1 VSKKLALA
9 GVLVV
14 LMILTV
20 SLYSASS
27 SSATTRYK
35 TLRYRIISH
44 HATFVVVRGHHRML
58 VVRDH
63 RRYTRE
69 GGVYY
74 RVVRRGRHSVLL
86 RRVASASTIAPAA
99 VLTGVPVSIGLPATA
114 SSASAGALPWAANDG
129 QTTTR
134 WAAASPQTYPQWWM
148 VDLGTPTTVHG
159 VKTSWYGN
167 KRAYRYR
174 VETSLDG
181 VTFTVAAD
189 RSRNQTKGTT
199 TDAVTAVARYVRVSV
214 LSVNPAGVSASAY
227 EITVNG
233 DAGLPPQPTP
243 EPTPEP
249 TPTSGPTPTATPTE
263 APTPSPTPEPTS
275 STVPTPTP
283 SPPPT
288 PTPSPAPTTTPS
300 PAPTTTPVPGPVEPD
315 LLSRRDLIYGSE
327 IGCWQVTGKPA
338 VDPTTVIPSKIIAAR
353 IPVIRFAVY
362 DVFTDMTDP
371 NGDPGT
377 IRRSDFDNAISGIV
391 NTLHAVPWIKL
402 LPVARDAI
410 DVKLGT
416 VFVPPL
422 TNLGRDLEIHKAIL
436 AEVRKVYGGPIIVES
451 DNEAE
456 FDSYKIWGFANG
468 GSVGVSKAL
477 GDKYVATM
485 PALKKYA
492 RDVLGFSQVV
502 TVGYVGVSG
511 GPGWGQR
518 ITADAT
524 KPYGYSCGYQARWID
539 EFNTAIQ
546 AAYAAHGNDPD
557 YIPDVESIHAYPH
570 SPDFSD
576 QAGYELDDNQIYA
589 YYRNW
594 LVQSRRRLAAIW
606 GPTVGDKIRFSI
618 SEWNAG
624 SHNTDGTWSG
634 WSTPSRVQAFYN
646 GWLTMLQGDGTT
658 TGAGTRYWN
667 ANVFELASEAP
678 TGYGAYYNLVRKDG
692 TTPAWYD
699 TFKAISTS
707 DPDR

>member
-1 VSKKLALA
+1 
-9 GVLVV
+9 
-14 LMILTV
+14 M
-20 SLYSASS
+20 
-27 SSATTRYK
+27 
-35 TLRYRIISH
+35 
-44 HATFVVVRGHHRML
+44 
-58 VVRDH
+58 
-63 RRYTRE
+63 
-69 GGVYY
+69 
-74 RVVRRGRHSVLL
+74 
-86 RRVASASTIAPAA
+86 
-99 VLTGVPVSIGLPATA
+99 
-114 SSASAGALPWAANDG
+114 
-129 QTTTR
+129 
-134 WAAASPQTYPQWWM
+134 
-148 VDLGTPTTVHG
+148 PT
-159 VKTSWYGN
+159 
-167 KRAYRYR
+167 
-174 VETSLDG
+174 
-181 VTFTVAAD
+181 
-189 RSRNQTKGTT
+189 
-199 TDAVTAVARYVRVSV
+199 
-214 LSVNPAGVSASAY
+214 
-227 EITVNG
+227 
-233 DAGLPPQPTP
+233 
-243 EPTPEP
+243 
-249 TPTSGPTPTATPTE
+249 
-263 APTPSPTPEPTS
+263 PTPSPTP
-275 STVPTPTP
+275 
-283 SPPPT
+283 
-288 PTPSPAPTTTPS
+288 TTTPS
-300 PAPTTTPVPGPVEPD
+300 PGPIQPD

-410 DVKLGT
+410 DTKLGT

-456 FDSYKIWGFANG
+456 FNSYKVWGFSNG
-468 GSVGVSKAL
+468 GSAGVSKAL
-477 GDKYVATM
+477 GNKYAATM

-511 GPGWGQR
+511 GPGWGQSV
-518 ITADAT
+518 TADAT

-546 AAYAAHGNDPD
+546 SAYAAHGNDPD

-594 LVQSRRRLAAIW
+594 LVQSRRRLDAIW

-624 SHNTDGTWSG
+624 SHNSDGTWSG
-634 WSTPSRVQAFYN
+634 WSTPSRVQAFYS
-646 GWLTMLQGDGTT
+646 GWLTMLQGDGVT
-658 TGAGTRYWN
+658 TGTGTRYWN

-678 TGYGAYYNLVRKDG
+678 TGYGAYYNLIRKDG

-707 DPDR
+707 DPNR

>member
-1 VSKKLALA
+1 MVSRQGGVTVSRKLALA

-14 LMILTV
+14 LTILAV
-20 SLYSASS
+20 SLSAASS
-27 SSATTRYK
+27 SSAAARYK
-35 TLRYRIISH
+35 ALSYRVISH
-44 HATFVVVRGHHRML
+44 HATFVVVRGHHRTL

-63 RRYTRE
+63 NRYTKE
-69 GGVYY
+69 DGVRY
-74 RVVRRGRHSVLL
+74 RVVRRSRYYVVL
-86 RRVASASTIAPAA
+86 RRVTAAGTVASTAA
-99 VLTGVPVSIGLPATA
+99 LSGVPVSVGRPAAA
-114 SSASAGALPWAANDG
+114 SSATAGTLPSAANDG

-134 WAAASPQTYPQWWM
+134 WSAASPQSYPQWWM
-148 VDLGTPTTVHG
+148 VDLGTPTTVRG

-167 KRAYRYR
+167 RRAYRYR

-199 TDAVTAVARYVRVSV
+199 TDAVTVVARYVRVRI

-233 DAGLPPQPTP
+233 DGGVPPQPTP
-243 EPTPEP
+243 EPTP
-249 TPTSGPTPTATPTE
+249 TSSPTPTATPTE
-263 APTPSPTPEPTS
+263 APTSSPSPTTTPTEAPTPSPTPTTTPS
-275 STVPTPTP
+275 AAPTPTP
-283 SPPPT
+283 SV
-288 PTPSPAPTTTPS
+288 SPTTTP
-300 PAPTTTPVPGPVEPD
+300 APGPIQPD
-315 LLSRRDLIYGSE
+315 LLTRRDLIYGSE

-377 IRRSDFDNAISGIV
+377 LRRSDFDNAISGIV

-410 DVKLGT
+410 DTKLGT

-456 FDSYKIWGFANG
+456 FNSYKIWGFSNG
-468 GSVGVSKAL
+468 GSAGVSKAL
-477 GDKYVATM
+477 GDKYAATM

-546 AAYAAHGNDPD
+546 SAYAAHGNDPD

-570 SPDFSD
+570 SPDFSE

-634 WSTPSRVQAFYN
+634 WSTPSRVQAFYS
-646 GWLTMLQGDGTT
+646 GVAHHA
-658 TGAGTRYWN
+658 AG
-667 ANVFELASEAP
+667 
-678 TGYGAYYNLVRKDG
+678 
-692 TTPAWYD
+692 
-699 TFKAISTS
+699 
-707 DPDR
+707 